1 MTGTTTMPATNEP
14 AAEPAPTTPVTPV
27 TPEPTTTAATK
38 LRRRDPFEM
47 IESFQDEMAR
57 LWGQTWPF
65 GGWPLTRRA
74 ATTPEGATMW
84 TPRVD
89 VFEKDGDLVVKAEA
103 PGMKKEDIE
112 ITLDEGMLVIRG
124 HKHAEQEVKEESYY
138 RMEQRYGSFY
148 RRLALPFETTAE
160 AISATYADGIL
171 EIRIPKPPAA
181 VEPTKQ
187 TIAIT

>member
-1 MTGTTTMPATNEP
+1 MTGTATMPARNEP
-14 AAEPAPTTPVTPV
+14 AAEPAPTAPATPVTF
-27 TPEPTTTAATK
+27 EPTTTAATK

-47 IESFQDEMAR
+47 IESFQEEMAR
-57 LWGQTWPF
+57 RWGQTWPF

-74 ATTPEGATMW
+74 TTSEGATMW

-112 ITLDEGMLVIRG
+112 ITLDAGMLVMRG
-124 HKHAEQEVKEESYY
+124 HKHAEEEVKEEDYY

-160 AISATYADGIL
+160 AITATYADGIL
-171 EIRIPKPPAA
+171 EIRIPKPPAE

>member
-1 MTGTTTMPATNEP
+1 MTGTATMPARTEP
-14 AAEPAPTTPVTPV
+14 GMEPAPTAPMAT
-27 TPEPTTTAATK
+27 EPTTAAAK

-47 IESFQDEMAR
+47 IESFQEEMAR

-65 GGWPLTRRA
+65 GGWPLPRRA
-74 ATTPEGATMW
+74 TTTPEGATMW

-89 VFEKDGDLVVKAEA
+89 VFEKDGELVVKAEA

-112 ITLDEGMLVIRG
+112 ITLDAGVLVMRG
-124 HKHAEQEVKEESYY
+124 HKRAEQEVKEEHYY

-160 AISATYADGIL
+160 AITATYADGIL
-171 EIRIPKPPAA
+171 EIRIPKPPAE